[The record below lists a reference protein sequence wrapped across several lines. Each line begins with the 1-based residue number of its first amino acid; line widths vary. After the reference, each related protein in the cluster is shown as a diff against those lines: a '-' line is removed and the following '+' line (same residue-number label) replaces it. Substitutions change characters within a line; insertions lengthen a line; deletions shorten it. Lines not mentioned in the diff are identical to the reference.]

1 MRHRILAA
9 FASTLLAVAP
19 AALAQIT
26 FTNIVDSTTPTFRG
40 GFASPSI
47 NAAGSVGFFATFNP
61 PQGQGLFSGNG
72 TTITTIALTGSIYGG
87 FSPSGTGPSINAAG
101 RLGFH
106 AHLTP
111 SAGGGSGLF
120 LSDGTTTAPIAL
132 SSGPYSDFGDPASND
147 SGTLGFWAR
156 LDAGGSGLFTSNGT
170 TTTSIAL
177 TSGPT
182 YNDLDLFPSIN
193 TAGTLGFRASLDT
206 GDNGLFT
213 SDGTTT
219 TTIALTSDPTF
230 SFFYNHAINAA
241 GNVGF
246 LAELDA
252 GGHGLFTSDG
262 VTMRTIALE
271 SGPLFS
277 GFGGPSIN
285 TAGMLGFMADL
296 DAGGRGLFVSD
307 GTTTTEVIKSGDLLF
322 GSTVTAFFLGG
333 QALNDA
339 GQLTFAYNLADGR
352 SGIAVAYTVPE
363 PTTALL
369 LGTAGFPLLLRQR
382 RGQHGPARIDL

>member
-132 SSGPYSDFGDPASND
+132 SSGPYSDFGDPASVTFTRRRD
-147 SGTLGFWAR
+147 IMSARLLRAGFWR
-156 LDAGGSGLFTSNGT
+156 GYRRPS
-170 TTTSIAL
+170 
-177 TSGPT
+177 
-182 YNDLDLFPSIN
+182 PSI
-193 TAGTLGFRASLDT
+193 GRVSASDC
-206 GDNGLFT
+206 
-213 SDGTTT
+213 
-219 TTIALTSDPTF
+219 ARP
-230 SFFYNHAINAA
+230 
-241 GNVGF
+241 
-246 LAELDA
+246 
-252 GGHGLFTSDG
+252 
-262 VTMRTIALE
+262 
-271 SGPLFS
+271 
-277 GFGGPSIN
+277 
-285 TAGMLGFMADL
+285 
-296 DAGGRGLFVSD
+296 GRLRWR
-307 GTTTTEVIKSGDLLF
+307 
-322 GSTVTAFFLGG
+322 
-333 QALNDA
+333 
-339 GQLTFAYNLADGR
+339 R
-352 SGIAVAYTVPE
+352 SVP
-363 PTTALL
+363 
-369 LGTAGFPLLLRQR
+369 
-382 RGQHGPARIDL
+382 